1 MQKPSSNDYVNQ
13 YLIFLYSTPIRVR
26 KKKKNILLPEVE
38 KYGGSPRELS
48 GSDLPT
54 YADVARCFYAVSE
67 KVKNFNNKLC
77 KVRERVVK
85 VWKKCKPHLPRI
97 QEGAIYMELKRFLIF
112 VRNFNRKQ
120 PKRRLNKYKMEKLF
134 DISACSCDLPVV
146 TCASV
151 HSTGVNCQKKHIL
164 CYCEAE
170 HRVPEEERAFLRSQ
184 RAQGTIQMDPVN
196 RDGAIVTVDFIIS
209 RILHIVAVAF

>member
-1 MQKPSSNDYVNQ
+1 MQKKSFLTNFFNKC
-13 YLIFLYSTPIRVR
+13 LIFFSSIRDW
-26 KKKKNILLPEVE
+26 KKKKILLTKVE

>member
-1 MQKPSSNDYVNQ
+1 
-13 YLIFLYSTPIRVR
+13 
-26 KKKKNILLPEVE
+26 
-38 KYGGSPRELS
+38 
-48 GSDLPT
+48 
-54 YADVARCFYAVSE
+54 
-67 KVKNFNNKLC
+67 
-77 KVRERVVK
+77 
-85 VWKKCKPHLPRI
+85 
-97 QEGAIYMELKRFLIF
+97 
-112 VRNFNRKQ
+112 
-120 PKRRLNKYKMEKLF
+120 MEKLF

-196 RDGAIVTVDFIIS
+196 RDGAILTVDFIIS
-209 RILHIVAVAF
+209 RILNIVAAAF